1 MKVLLIGFGEA
12 GRAFADG
19 WRAAQI
25 DVDLSTYDVKLQ
37 STETEAEMRAAAEE
51 RGVRAVLPGD
61 DVYRDADVVFSLVTA
76 DQALEAARQ
85 TAPHMTSGQSFWD
98 LNSVAPSTK
107 SAAAD
112 EFTGTGVHYL
122 DVAVL
127 SPVHPK
133 RHRAPLA
140 ISGPEAG
147 STADLVRALDLDAEV
162 LSETVGEAA
171 TLKLLRSVVIK
182 GMEAILVEC
191 YQGCEATGM
200 NTRVLSSL
208 AASFPGIDWPQRVD
222 YVLDRVANHGDRRAA
237 EMREAAIMLEDL
249 GIDSTVTEAVAER
262 LAKGV
267 GKTTAKGG

>member
-25 DVDLSTYDVKLQ
+25 DVDLSTYDIRLQ

-85 TAPHMTSGQSFWD
+85 TASHMTSGQSFWD

-107 SAAAD
+107 SASAA

-147 STADLVRALDLDAEV
+147 STTDMVRALDLDAEV

-267 GKTTAKGG
+267 